1 MCEPEYQH
9 SRAMACPPVFD
20 DRDREDARSCGQDA
34 NNCRFPTQRFA
45 RKASS
50 ASSLHISPPKV
61 NSQRPRSK
69 AASTSSPSSPI
80 HSRHHLADSDPE
92 TCTDCPQY
100 PPASQPPSIRSTSL
114 PRSASHVLRDA
125 GDFTR
130 PYATMTAM
138 PKPGSEAAMFE
149 HCRGP
154 VLRRANSESPNSGTL
169 PQRKSMPSVLTARDS
184 PSKRLQ
190 DIIRP
195 ASAIAEI
202 TAQKLE
208 SPKRVVI
215 SDVIT
220 GSRTSSPVSVTQ
232 EKPNGILK
240 KDTSLGERM
249 FPPPLDRCVS
259 MDADRSQQANNVC
272 DGTTELDAADG
283 AEGRDTSLSL
293 SSASQASKKS
303 HLTVDTTFTAGNSQH
318 TSSSS
323 SPEWPSPPEPLTP
336 QTPSTPLGHMEFDS
350 DTIKR
355 LLRSFPSSPVDKED
369 YDLGFHDDP
378 SLQDPSSIRRAQLAR
393 TKSLNTHD
401 RPPARGGNSGR
412 GRLQREQTVG
422 SAVVCKAGEL
432 HRSRM
437 FNKVALEEE
446 LRKRNR
452 CAAAAAVCSYKGSYP
467 DSGIGIP
474 GEVCG
479 SLPSEGS
486 CRSRRGKL
494 RSHEVGSLSV
504 EGSSRDSE
512 DQSDLIIKRLGDGP
526 ELKQYLAPDLSDE
539 DDEHGSSGS
548 LDTMMETDSQLSY
561 GRQAGAIRKAGW
573 LVVKNWLI
581 HKKKKLELAP
591 RRTWKRYW
599 VCLKG
604 TTLLFFDS
612 GEESALS
619 QNTIPKHILVI
630 EGGIA
635 QAVPEHPKRE
645 NIFSLSTACGDAYLF
660 QAQSQIDLE
669 NWIRAIHSACASSF
683 ARQHGKDNTLKLLS
697 TELQKLE
704 TNIDTDVKMRKMA
717 ELQMTVVTDPR
728 SRIAIVKQI
737 AQWEENL
744 EKLYIDQYRFRCYIA
759 SLQGTELPNP
769 KVLLASACKATKT
782 TLGRL
787 GIFTVTSFHALV
799 SARKP
804 LVLPN
809 IYGKGSN
816 KGSMLSPRAEQPP
829 RPRSRTPTGTM
840 GTSVSSEALFKSNT
854 IRGHD
859 SLENLLER
867 STTENT
873 LTQESLSRVTLPNNQ
888 CYNFQTMLIGVDKG
902 TSVRDLLE
910 ATCSKR
916 QLNPR
921 DHYVR
926 IKPMGSTDDKFV
938 IPDRHDLVKKLRY
951 DAIEVCQKCMFQM
964 ELTKPTKD
972 GMFGFAVEA
981 ELAED
986 FDRDDELQVYVC
998 EITPGGVAEKAG
1010 LIVGDEILVINGKI
1024 VSELDMVYIETLLH
1038 ESRTLF
1044 LTVRS
1049 MRTQPPRTDFVTHH
1063 TDSYISNMVCPPPP
1077 VQPRISEK
1085 SIGNLIVP
1093 APTEKDGDSKIQP
1106 AVGDVPSADPVQ
1118 IDTLLKAADQ
1128 VTAICRTDR
1137 QGSTADDVAPST
1149 RSLSDAQ
1156 RMRKVIMEL
1165 VETERAYVKPLKEE
1179 TFLTSEKVAELFGN
1193 ITEIVQFQQQFLHSL
1208 EQAIELEPDFF
1219 VTDDIKLFKRVL
1231 FSIGGSFL
1239 YYANHFKV
1247 YSSFCAS
1254 HSRAQK
1260 ILNPESNEALREF
1273 LLARNPKQ
1281 QHSATLESY
1290 MIKPIQRILKYP
1302 LLLQQL
1308 CALTHLETD
1317 EHHHLT
1323 EALKG
1328 MEAVA
1333 EHINEMQKIYE
1344 EYGSVFNDL
1353 MRTYREVHPSK
1364 TPIELSVGELQ
1375 MYGTVDWCNMVDYLG
1390 KVKKTTDFENTVFV
1404 FKMGV
1409 VFLCCERQKR
1419 RKSKSTSS
1427 RTSMIENPEL
1437 LERFRTLV
1445 PTAEVQVCGGK
1456 VADMDR
1462 HYWWDLIHSRGEAEG
1477 RPERVYQFCNSTPE
1491 AKSDFMK
1498 VIRQTIRESV
1508 RKLPIP
1514 PYRPGDPV
1522 SPSRV
1527 AGVMYGHQHSSTP
1540 QLLTL
1545 QKRRVVKCPDGERH
1559 SMDIEERVGRDYDN
1573 LFRTRSKTVGDL
1585 NQASLEESGAPPFAS
1600 AAAAAALDVGAGS
1613 GRRESPGSS
1622 MSNLSSSSHSG
1633 SAKLQYASTNPIHYS
1648 SGSVSSGSGGG
1659 GGVGGGGGGSP
1670 VWKPRSEVAQRVGV
1684 TPLDDQ
1690 SRESTCSKDSADSEP
1705 SSTRSSLAGHEL
1717 QRQTKTV
1724 VFTNFQSFPVI
1735 KDTEC

>member
-1 MCEPEYQH
+1 MRWERVSEDVVPVNITCIEDTPHTVFQITAYNRQVEKIFDVQITQPGTII
-9 SRAMACPPVFD
+9 CPATECFVHW
-20 DRDREDARSCGQDA
+20 RDPTTNKEWGLNFATPTDAR
-34 NNCRFPTQRFA
+34 RFRDCCSYPTQRFA

-50 ASSLHISPPKV
+50 ASSLHISPPK
-61 NSQRPRSK
+61 RMKSK
-69 AASTSSPSSPI
+69 AASSSSPSSPVLT
-80 HSRHHLADSDPE
+80 RHHLEPDLEPGDRHHPPDSH
-92 TCTDCPQY
+92 
-100 PPASQPPSIRSTSL
+100 AMKAASL
-114 PRSASHVLRDA
+114 PRAASVHYRDGDQHYFTVKRPSASNVLD
-125 GDFTR
+125 TR
-130 PYATMTAM
+130 GT
-138 PKPGSEAAMFE
+138 
-149 HCRGP
+149 
-154 VLRRANSESPNSGTL
+154 VLRRANSDSPGATAANT
-169 PQRKSMPSVLTARDS
+169 PQRKSLPPMSTTKGGS

-190 DIIRP
+190 DIVRP
-195 ASAIAEI
+195 ASAISDI
-202 TAQKLE
+202 TAQKIE
-208 SPKRVVI
+208 SPKRVQI
-215 SDVIT
+215 GEVIT
-220 GSRTSSPVSVTQ
+220 ASRTSSPVSLTN

-240 KDTSLGERM
+240 KDSSTLAAAERSLSAAH
-249 FPPPLDRCVS
+249 PTLSRCVS
-259 MDADRSQQANNVC
+259 MDAERSQQLHASAPTPPPPPPPPPPREDSV
-272 DGTTELDAADG
+272 
-283 AEGRDTSLSL
+283 
-293 SSASQASKKS
+293 SSFSKKKS
-303 HLTVDTTFTAGNSQH
+303 HLTVETGASSGGNNNSRH
-318 TSSSS
+318 TSSSE

-336 QTPSTPLGHMEFDS
+336 QTPTTPLGGMEFDS

-355 LLRSFPSSPVDKED
+355 LLRSLPASPVDKDEC
-369 YDLGFHDDP
+369 DLGFHDDGGKA
-378 SLQDPSSIRRAQLAR
+378 QRRAQLAR

-401 RPPARGGNSGR
+401 RAPTRGANAVR
-412 GRLQREQTVG
+412 GRQQHVVVG
-422 SAVVCKAGEL
+422 PVLCKAGEV

-452 CAAAAAVCSYKGSYP
+452 CAKAAAASQHSYA
-467 DSGIGIP
+467 DSGIGMT
-474 GEVCG
+474 GEAAP
-479 SLPSEGS
+479 SLPSVSSGKS
-486 CRSRRGKL
+486 SKRRLSRGHDGGGVSTEDS
-494 RSHEVGSLSV
+494 SH
-504 EGSSRDSE
+504 DSE
-512 DQSDLIIKRLGDGP
+512 EPHSHSDLIIQRLGEGS
-526 ELKQYLAPDLSDE
+526 ELRQYLAPELSDE
-539 DDEHGSSGS
+539 EEDNGSSGS

-581 HKKKKLELAP
+581 HKKKKIELAP

-612 GEESALS
+612 GEESAAN
-619 QNTIPKHILVI
+619 QNAVPRHILVI

-660 QAQSQIDLE
+660 QASSQIDLE
-669 NWIRAIHSACASSF
+669 NWIRAVHSACASSF
-683 ARQHGKDNTLKLLS
+683 ARQHGKDNTLKLLT
-697 TELQKLE
+697 TELEKLE
-704 TNIDTDVKMRKMA
+704 TSIDTDVKMRKMA

-728 SRIAIVKQI
+728 SRVAIVKQI

-744 EKLYIDQYRFRCYIA
+744 EKLYIDQYRFRCYSA

-809 IYGKGSN
+809 ILGKTSN
-816 KGSMLSPRAEQPP
+816 KGGMLSPRADHHHTHHGSK
-829 RPRSRTPTGTM
+829 PRSRTPTGTLN
-840 GTSVSSEALFKSNT
+840 TSVSSEALYKTNT
-854 IRGHD
+854 LRGHD
-859 SLENLLER
+859 SVENLLER
-867 STTENT
+867 STTEHT

-888 CYNFQTMLIGVDKG
+888 TMLIGVDKG
-902 TSVRDLLE
+902 TTVRDLLE
-910 ATCSKR
+910 STCNKR

-921 DHYVR
+921 EHYVR

-938 IPDRHDLVKKLRY
+938 IPDKHAIVKTLRY
-951 DAIEVCQKCMFQM
+951 DAIEVCQKCMFQL

-986 FDRDDELQVYVC
+986 YDRDDELQVYVC
-998 EITPGGVAEKAG
+998 EITPGGVAEQRG
-1010 LIVGDEILVINGKI
+1010 LVVGDEILVINGKI

-1049 MRTQPPRTDFVTHH
+1049 MRTQPPRSDFITQH
-1063 TDSYISNMVCPPPP
+1063 TDTYISNMVCPPPP
-1077 VQPRISEK
+1077 SQPRISDK
-1085 SIGNLIVP
+1085 SLGHLIVP
-1093 APTEKDGDSKIQP
+1093 APSKKDGDSRQLAAGDRAQANP
-1106 AVGDVPSADPVQ
+1106 AQ
-1118 IDTLLKAADQ
+1118 IDNLLKSAEQ
-1128 VTAICRTDR
+1128 VTAICRTTGGNTGEER
-1137 QGSTADDVAPST
+1137 APGS

-1165 VETERAYVKPLKEE
+1165 VETERAYVKDLLCLLTRYLEPLKEE
-1179 TFLTSEKVAELFGN
+1179 TFLTSDKVDELFGN

-1219 VTDDIKLFKRVL
+1219 NTDDTKLFKRVL

-1254 HSRAQK
+1254 HSRTQK
-1260 ILNPESNEALREF
+1260 ILNPDANEALRDF

-1308 CALTHLETD
+1308 CAHTMPSTD

-1353 MRTYREVHPSK
+1353 TRTFREVHPNKS
-1364 TPIELSVGELQ
+1364 PIELSVGDLQ
-1375 MYGTVDWCNMVDYLG
+1375 MYGTVEWCNMTDYLG
-1390 KVKKTTDFENTVFV
+1390 KVKKTTDFENIVFV

-1419 RKSKSTSS
+1419 RKSKSMSS
-1427 RTSMIENPEL
+1427 RSSMVENPDLQEK
-1437 LERFRTLV
+1437 FRTLI
-1445 PTAEVQVCGGK
+1445 PTPEVQVCVGK
-1456 VADMDR
+1456 VADIDR
-1462 HYWWDLIHSRGEAEG
+1462 HFWWDLIHSRSDVEN
-1477 RPERVYQFCNSTPE
+1477 RPERVYQFCNSTAE

-1498 VIRQTIRESV
+1498 VIRQTIRESTSGHN
-1508 RKLPIP
+1508 IP
-1514 PYRPGDPV
+1514 STIRTQHFCLV
-1522 SPSRV
+1522 SC
-1527 AGVMYGHQHSSTP
+1527 YGYISYVIMMTSHHP
-1540 QLLTL
+1540 
-1545 QKRRVVKCPDGERH
+1545 RW
-1559 SMDIEERVGRDYDN
+1559 
-1573 LFRTRSKTVGDL
+1573 TRGLYLVFQVIYIDW
-1585 NQASLEESGAPPFAS
+1585 
-1600 AAAAAALDVGAGS
+1600 
-1613 GRRESPGSS
+1613 
-1622 MSNLSSSSHSG
+1622 NLS
-1633 SAKLQYASTNPIHYS
+1633 P
-1648 SGSVSSGSGGG
+1648 
-1659 GGVGGGGGGSP
+1659 
-1670 VWKPRSEVAQRVGV
+1670 
-1684 TPLDDQ
+1684 
-1690 SRESTCSKDSADSEP
+1690 
-1705 SSTRSSLAGHEL
+1705 
-1717 QRQTKTV
+1717 
-1724 VFTNFQSFPVI
+1724 
-1735 KDTEC
+1735 